1 MKAID
6 TDLLV
11 RSRLSLHGAAEML
24 LAGPQYEASGDI
36 RLRCTPRGFGTVA
49 EPDLRVDGDE
59 LVAGST
65 RVRLSDRTYA
75 GVAAAAGIAPRR
87 LDDVYHDGPGLDVM
101 ERVEVDR
108 RSALLLAEAFDAGDS
123 ALRSLAPDEEPVL
136 WPEHFDIGI
145 RVGETNYGVSAGDG
159 FLPAPYAYVGPTKP
173 QVGEFWNAPFGAA
186 RPVSQLRSAAGVL
199 AFFREGRSL
208 LE

>member
-1 MKAID
+1 MEPID
-6 TDLLV
+6 TDLFL

-24 LAGPQYEASGDI
+24 LAGPQFEASGDI
-36 RLRCTPRGFGTVA
+36 RLRCTPGGFGTVA

-75 GVAAAAGIAPRR
+75 EVAAAAGIAPRR
-87 LDDVYHDGPGLDVM
+87 LDDVYHDGPGLDVV

-108 RSALLLAEAFDAGDS
+108 PSALLLAQAFETGDS
-123 ALRSLAPDEEPVL
+123 ALRSLAPDEDPVL

-145 RVGETNYGVSAGDG
+145 RVGEINYGVSAGDG
-159 FLPAPYAYVGPTKP
+159 FLPAPYAYVGPTQP
-173 QVGEFWNAPFGAA
+173 QFGDFWNAPFGAA
-186 RPVSQLRSAAGVL
+186 RPLSQLRSAAGVL
-199 AFFREGRSL
+199 AFFVEGRSL
-208 LE
+208 IE